1 MYIEVTVTLRTMSE
15 YRRLG
20 ELLAAFS
27 TERDRADAEEERTLV
42 EDDAATPAVAPVELL
57 VEPELELV
65 PEPALEVG
73 THTLTVAVP
82 HATLVTAA
90 TRVAQAPGGVA
101 TLVGV
106 LRTFGVARV
115 DALPE
120 ARWPEFMAALEAA

>member
-1 MYIEVTVTLRTMSE
+1 MYIEVNVTLRTMSE
-15 YRRLG
+15 YHRLG
-20 ELLAAFS
+20 ELLATFS
-27 TERDRADAEEERTLV
+27 AERRAEAWEEE
-42 EDDAATPAVAPVELL
+42 EEPAPAAPAVAPVELL